1 MSTVNLARTE
11 SNVKPGVVTQR
22 EINRR
27 VYALY
32 YTKLADT
39 VQDAEDAVAYGLQVA
54 YEHWKGDAPL
64 WAYVWIVAKH
74 RLLGNRRRVDHRM
87 QMTFSDI
94 TEGTD
99 ADLSEVVNRFAP
111 DPLSIYTD
119 REIDAGLLELI
130 RNRIAEKSDWKVH
143 AKQFGKYPAQAN
155 RAIQMLD
162 TLARSAV
169 EDTGIGVDEYDAR
182 TDLEQKY
189 RGYRKENGAV
199 IRNLCEREKAGMR
212 SVYDCM
218 HALREETRHALA
230 ERRANPDDY
239 IEFQTESDETLA
251 VLREQDERAM
261 Q

>member
-11 SNVKPGVVTQR
+11 SNVKPEMVTQR

-27 VYALY
+27 VYALH

-39 VQDAEDAVAYGLQVA
+39 VQDAEDAIAYGLQVA

-64 WAYVWIVAKH
+64 WAYVWVVAKH
-74 RLLGNRRRVDHRM
+74 RLLGDRRRVDHRM

-99 ADLSEVVNRFAP
+99 SDLSEIVNRFAP
-111 DPLSIYTD
+111 DPQTIYTD
-119 REIDAGLLELI
+119 REIDETMLQFI

-143 AKQFGKYPAQAN
+143 NKHYGKYPAQAN
-155 RAIQMLD
+155 RAIEMLD
-162 TLARSAV
+162 TLARSAAD
-169 EDTGIGVDEYDAR
+169 DTGIGVDEYDAR
-182 TDLEQKY
+182 TYFQRKY
-189 RGYRKENGAV
+189 RGYLRENGEV
-199 IRNLCEREKAGMR
+199 IRNLCEQGKVSRWVA
-212 SVYDCM
+212 YDCM
-218 HALREETRHALA
+218 RVLREETRHALA

-239 IEFQTESDETLA
+239 VEFQTESDETLA